1 LLLEKLRLD
10 ADWRSPRAASSFLVS
25 VSKIRKAASSRS
37 ISQKAMPSFTA
48 VLAVHEQ
55 LTELF
60 FQHQEAL
67 LQLDVSLALTRLR
80 QYEREL
86 YAHMKIEEELLM
98 PIYQRAG
105 QIPGG
110 PPEFFLGEHRRM
122 REFLARFTTRLQA
135 LPNESTHLPRAVIQL
150 FDEEATF
157 KALCEHHDMRERNL
171 FFPALDRVT
180 SEDEREHLVR
190 QCLA

>member
-1 LLLEKLRLD
+1 ML
-10 ADWRSPRAASSFLVS
+10 
-25 VSKIRKAASSRS
+25 
-37 ISQKAMPSFTA
+37 SFTA

-60 FQHQEAL
+60 VQHQEAL
-67 LQLDVSLALTRLR
+67 LHLDIPLAITRL
-80 QYEREL
+80 QHYEREL

-122 REFLARFTTRLQA
+122 REFLTRFNTRL
-135 LPNESTHLPRAVIQL
+135 LGLLVESPSLPRAIIQL

-180 SEDEREHLVR
+180 NEAERTTLLA
-190 QCLA
+190 QCLGHAA

>member
-1 LLLEKLRLD
+1 
-10 ADWRSPRAASSFLVS
+10 
-25 VSKIRKAASSRS
+25 
-37 ISQKAMPSFTA
+37 MNSFTA
-48 VLAVHEQ
+48 VLAVHDQ

-60 FQHQEAL
+60 LQHQEAL
-67 LQLDVSLALTRLR
+67 LQLDVPRALERLQHYTRALH
-80 QYEREL
+80 
-86 YAHMKIEEELLM
+86 AHMQIEEELLL

-105 QIPGG
+105 TIPGG

-122 REFLARFTTRLQA
+122 REFLGRFTARLQE
-135 LPNESTHLPRAVIQL
+135 LESASPRLPRQIIQL

-180 SEDEREHLVR
+180 TEAERQALLR
-190 QCLA
+190 QCFG